1 MSSNNANLRIDGL
14 DFDAIKT
21 NLKDYLRTQD
31 QFKDFDFEGSSMNIL
46 LDILAY
52 NTHYQAFYANMVA
65 NEAFLDSAVLRPS
78 AVSIAKHLGYTPRS
92 TKSSKIEVDIQFKPS
107 VLDSA
112 IKGNAFIN
120 RGDIFRGK
128 LGNTTYNF
136 IPLESY
142 KIQVV
147 SNTPVVKSVKL
158 YEGTLKNYNFVVN
171 SFDPTQKFVLPSNK
185 IDVDTLSVRVQESTT
200 NTSGLANLWFKA
212 TDLNGLNGES
222 LAYFL
227 QETEDGRFEI
237 YFGDGILGKKLRN
250 GNVIVVEYVQTNGV
264 EANGCSNFTFS
275 SGANSLIIG
284 GVLSITPVLNDYNK
298 SGVSYGGTDPESIES
313 IKYYAPRNYQAQ
325 ERAVTEEDYKTI
337 LVREFSDGIDS
348 FLVWGGEQNDPPS
361 YGKVF
366 ISIKPKNGK
375 RISTLEKL
383 ALERSVL
390 SKKNL
395 VGITPEIVDP
405 DFLFLE
411 VASES
416 YYDLNK
422 TNLSPDGLAAFILQ
436 TIRTFES
443 DNLSKFGKN
452 FKMSKFLYAVDNTNQ
467 SISGSRVVLKLN
479 KRIEPLL
486 SYSAPY
492 TINFD
497 NPLLHPIDGYQPIL
511 SSTQFGVKDTTSPL
525 IIKPTVDAY
534 LDDDGRGNVRTYKV
548 VGTEKVYINSKQ
560 GKIDYATG
568 KVVLNNFKVE
578 YIKPSTES
586 EIKIAVVP
594 ATQDISAR
602 RNQIIMFDYDNS
614 NVEVV
619 PESTYGQNSRT
630 ATPFPY

>member
-1 MSSNNANLRIDGL
+1 MSTNNANLRIDGL

-21 NLKDYLRTQD
+21 NLKDFLRTQE
-31 QFKDFDFEGSSMNIL
+31 QFKDFDFEGAGMNVL
-46 LDILAY
+46 LDVLAY

-65 NEAFLDSAVLRPS
+65 NEAFLDSAVLRQS

-92 TKSSKIEVDIQFKPS
+92 VKSSKVEVDITFSESLLEPTIQ
-107 VLDSA
+107 
-112 IKGNAFIN
+112 GGAFIN

-147 SNTPVVKSVKL
+147 NNTPVVKSVKL

-185 IDVDTLSVRVQESTT
+185 IDVDTITVRVQESTT
-200 NTSGLANLWFKA
+200 NTSGLTNLWFKA

-227 QETEDGRFEI
+227 QENENGKFEI

-250 GNVIVVEYVQTNGV
+250 GNVIVVEYVQTNGI
-264 EANGCSNFTFS
+264 EANGCSSFTLVNANRQVI
-275 SGANSLIIG
+275 GAAPA
-284 GVLSITPVLNDYNK
+284 ITTVLNDFNK
-298 SGVSYGGTDPESIES
+298 NGVSYGGTDPESIES

-337 LVREFSDGIDS
+337 LVREFSDGVDS

-411 VASES
+411 VSTES
-416 YYDLNK
+416 FYDTSK
-422 TNLSPDGLAAFILQ
+422 TNLSPDGLSSLILQ
-436 TIRTFES
+436 TIKSFETN
-443 DNLSKFGKN
+443 NLSKFGKN
-452 FKMSKFLYAVDNTNQ
+452 FKMSKFLYSLDNTNQ
-467 SISGSRVVLKLN
+467 SISGSKVALRLN
-479 KRIEPLL
+479 KKIEPLL

-492 TINFD
+492 TISFD
-497 NPLLHPIDGYQPIL
+497 NKLLHPVDGYQPIL
-511 SSTQFGVKDTTSPL
+511 SSSAFGIKDTTSTL
-525 IIKPTVDAY
+525 VVKPTVDAY
-534 LDDDGRGNVRTYKV
+534 LDDDGRGNVRVYKV
-548 VGTEKVYINSKQ
+548 AGTEKVYINSKQ
-560 GKIDYATG
+560 GKINYSTG

-578 YIKPSTES
+578 YIKPATDS
-586 EIKIAVVP
+586 EIKINVIP
-594 ATQDISAR
+594 ETQDIEAR
-602 RNQIIMFDYDNS
+602 RNQIIVIDYDKS
-614 NVEVV
+614 NVTVT
-619 PESTYGQNSRT
+619 PETTFGQNSRT

>member
-1 MSSNNANLRIDGL
+1 MSTNNANLRIDGL

-21 NLKDYLRTQD
+21 NLKDFLRTQE
-31 QFKDFDFEGSSMNIL
+31 QFKDFDFEGAGMNVL
-46 LDILAY
+46 LDVLAY

-65 NEAFLDSAVLRPS
+65 NEAFLDSAVLRQS

-92 TKSSKIEVDIQFKPS
+92 VKSSKVEVDITFSESLLEPTIQ
-107 VLDSA
+107 
-112 IKGNAFIN
+112 GGAFIN

-147 SNTPVVKSVKL
+147 NNTPVVKSVKL

-185 IDVDTLSVRVQESTT
+185 IDVDTITVRVQESTT
-200 NTSGLANLWFKA
+200 NTSGLTNLWFKA

-227 QETEDGRFEI
+227 QENENGKFEI

-250 GNVIVVEYVQTNGV
+250 GNVIVVEYVQTNGI
-264 EANGCSNFTFS
+264 EANGCSSFTLVNANRQVI
-275 SGANSLIIG
+275 GAAPA
-284 GVLSITPVLNDYNK
+284 ITTVLNDFNK
-298 SGVSYGGTDPESIES
+298 NGVSYGGTDPESIES

-337 LVREFSDGIDS
+337 LVREFSDGVDS

-411 VASES
+411 VSTES
-416 YYDLNK
+416 FYDTSK
-422 TNLSPDGLAAFILQ
+422 TNLSPDGLSSLILQ
-436 TIRTFES
+436 TIKSFETN
-443 DNLSKFGKN
+443 NLSKFGKN
-452 FKMSKFLYAVDNTNQ
+452 FKMSKFLYSLDNTNQ
-467 SISGSRVVLKLN
+467 SISGSKVALRLN
-479 KRIEPLL
+479 KKIEPLL

-492 TINFD
+492 TISFD
-497 NPLLHPIDGYQPIL
+497 NKLLHPVDGYQPIL
-511 SSTQFGVKDTTSPL
+511 SSSAFGIKDTTSTL
-525 IIKPTVDAY
+525 VVKPTVDAY
-534 LDDDGRGNVRTYKV
+534 LDDDGRGNVRVYKV
-548 VGTEKVYINSKQ
+548 AGTEKVYINSKQ
-560 GKIDYATG
+560 GKINYSTG

-578 YIKPSTES
+578 YIKPATDS
-586 EIKIAVVP
+586 EIKITVIP
-594 ATQDISAR
+594 ETQDIEAR
-602 RNQIIMFDYDNS
+602 RNQIIVIDYDKS
-614 NVEVV
+614 NVTVT
-619 PESTYGQNSRT
+619 PETTFGQNSRT

>member
-1 MSSNNANLRIDGL
+1 MSTNNANLRIDGL

-21 NLKDYLRTQD
+21 NLKDFLRTQE
-31 QFKDFDFEGSSMNIL
+31 QFKDFDFEGAGMNVL
-46 LDILAY
+46 LDVLAY

-65 NEAFLDSAVLRPS
+65 NEAFLDSAVLRQS

-92 TKSSKIEVDIQFKPS
+92 IKSSKVEVDMEFFTS
-107 VLDSA
+107 LLESA
-112 IKGNAFIN
+112 VRGSAFIN
-120 RGDIFRGK
+120 KGDIFRGK

-147 SNTPVVKSVKL
+147 NGIPVAKSVKL
-158 YEGTLKNYNFVVN
+158 YEGTLKTYNFVVN
-171 SFDPTQKFVLPSNK
+171 SFDPTQKFVLPSNR
-185 IDVDTLSVRVQESTT
+185 IDVDTITIRVQESTT
-200 NTSGLANLWFKA
+200 NTSGLTNLWFRA
-212 TDLNGLNGES
+212 TDLNGLTGES

-227 QETEDGRFEI
+227 QENENGKFEI

-250 GNVIVVEYVQTNGV
+250 GNVIIVEYVQTNGA
-264 EANGCSNFTFS
+264 EANGCSSFTFANAVNS
-275 SGANSLIIG
+275 QVIGATR
-284 GVLSITPVLNDYNK
+284 SITPVLNDFNK
-298 SGVSYGGTDPESIES
+298 NGVSYGGTDPESIES

-337 LVREFSDGIDS
+337 LVREFSDGVDS

-390 SKKNL
+390 NKKNL

-411 VASES
+411 VSTES
-416 YYDLNK
+416 FYDTSK
-422 TNLSPDGLAAFILQ
+422 TNLSPDGLSSFILQ
-436 TIRTFES
+436 TIKSFETN
-443 DNLSKFGKN
+443 NLSKFGKN
-452 FKMSKFLYAVDNTNQ
+452 FKMSKFLYSLDNTNQ
-467 SISGSRVVLKLN
+467 AISGSKVALRLN
-479 KRIEPLL
+479 KKIEPLL

-492 TINFD
+492 TISFD
-497 NPLLHPIDGYQPIL
+497 NKLLHPVDGYQPIL
-511 SSTQFGVKDTTSPL
+511 SSSAFGIKDSTSTL
-525 IIKPTVDAY
+525 VVKPTVDAY
-534 LDDDGRGNVRTYKV
+534 LDDDGRGNVRVYKV

-560 GKIDYATG
+560 GKINYSTG

-578 YIKPSTES
+578 YIKPATDS
-586 EIKIAVVP
+586 EIKITVIP
-594 ATQDISAR
+594 ETQDIEAR
-602 RNQIIMFDYDNS
+602 RNQIIMIDYDKS
-614 NVEVV
+614 NVTVT
-619 PESTYGQNSRT
+619 PETTFGQNSRT